1 MFEKI
6 KERYMKYY
14 VTDAQ
19 LERYVTLGV
28 ITAEQA
34 ESIRKERMEGITSG
48 GGGQR
53 SNYLTLW
60 LPVRMEVAR

>member
-6 KERYMKYY
+6 RERYMKYY

-28 ITAEQA
+28 INAEQA
-34 ESIRKERMEGITSG
+34 ESIRKERMEGISR
-48 GGGQR
+48 GGQR

>member
-34 ESIRKERMEGITSG
+34 ESIRKERMEGISS